1 MIKTI
6 LGKSSKD
13 YKLTLLLG
21 IGKPVPDLAHNVK
34 KTRTKTYSH
43 VHEGKLSNTY
53 TKKIPVI
60 SIT

>member
-1 MIKTI
+1 M
-6 LGKSSKD
+6 
-13 YKLTLLLG
+13 LLLG
-21 IGKPVPDLAHNVK
+21 IGNPIPDLAHNVK

-43 VHEGKLSNTY
+43 IHEGKLSNTY